1 MNKKEEAVFHLN
13 TLTEQARRK
22 TVDRRGFMKGAM
34 ALGLSATSALLLF
47 QACGGDEATAV
58 PPTATTAAPV
68 TGGEATVAP
77 ASTTAPGTTMAPEVT
92 EAPTLAPVVDTPDYL
107 DSLVRRLP
115 ELDTFPVPNW
125 QYWPSP
131 IGKTFVYLA
140 NDMAHPWSTGSSDV
154 FRTEAEGES
163 RNPRLGMDLTVLDS
177 AMDPAKEADN
187 FEQAITGGF
196 DVIIVHPLAAA
207 SGSASIKRARQG
219 DQIVIGWTDNTL
231 AHPTARWTVNT
242 YQQGLLA
249 GQWMGQ
255 QLPAGSKV
263 AGAVGELIS
272 QTGQARKEGFLEG
285 ASQAGLEVL
294 AFEEGTGWT
303 QDGGYT
309 MGQSILSSFP
319 DLQGIFGGDDL
330 GALGVHDAAV
340 EAGRRDGLLI
350 AGVDGLQ
357 KGRDGVADGSLDMS
371 VMLIGGHREAAIG
384 VIDMLEALVRGDT
397 HGDAMDAM
405 HFIKSL
411 VVTKESLAE
420 PWGVLI

>member
-1 MNKKEEAVFHLN
+1 
-13 TLTEQARRK
+13 
-22 TVDRRGFMKGAM
+22 
-34 ALGLSATSALLLF
+34 
-47 QACGGDEATAV
+47 
-58 PPTATTAAPV
+58 
-68 TGGEATVAP
+68 
-77 ASTTAPGTTMAPEVT
+77 
-92 EAPTLAPVVDTPDYL
+92 
-107 DSLVRRLP
+107 
-115 ELDTFPVPNW
+115 
-125 QYWPSP
+125 
-131 IGKTFVYLA
+131 
-140 NDMAHPWSTGSSDV
+140 
-154 FRTEAEGES
+154 
-163 RNPRLGMDLTVLDS
+163 
-177 AMDPAKEADN
+177 
-187 FEQAITGGF
+187 
-196 DVIIVHPLAAA
+196 
-207 SGSASIKRARQG
+207 
-219 DQIVIGWTDNTL
+219 
-231 AHPTARWTVNT
+231 
-242 YQQGLLA
+242 
-249 GQWMGQ
+249 MGQ